1 MSLILFSKNIKNKGI
16 YSSNQKEKNNK
27 KEKLHLF
34 EDESISNNHLQLM
47 IDNAFY
53 DDFLSLFERLNIYY
67 LL

>member
-47 IDNAFY
+47 IDNAF
-53 DDFLSLFERLNIYY
+53 
-67 LL
+67 